1 MAYWMVLALAGAAH
15 AEIRTLTL
23 RQALD
28 LTLEQAPE
36 VLLSRIEEQK
46 AQQRVRL
53 ARDPFVPKIV
63 AGSGL
68 AYTNGFPMSIEGSA
82 PSIIQARAIASVY
95 NLPQKY
101 ALAQAKEEARTAA
114 LDGQSRREQAVS
126 EVVALF
132 LDAERLGKMSETA
145 RRQVDSAQRSE
156 EAVRAR
162 VAEGRELPIEG
173 KRSALEVARAR
184 QRAEAL
190 EADAAHAESSLAMV
204 LGLDGDT
211 RARPAGEDRVAPEL
225 PPSADVAV
233 TQALKDNRQIRS
245 LESALLAKSLQV
257 RSHRAERWPKFDL
270 VAQYGLFSRF
280 NNYEEF
286 FQRFQ
291 RHNGQVG
298 VSIQVP
304 LLLGPA
310 SSAQAEAAEAEAA
323 RLRIEVNH
331 TRRRIS
337 VETRRA
343 YDVLRTVESARQVAR
358 LDLDVA
364 RDDLSVALARLE
376 EGRATLQQVEQLRRS
391 ENEKWLAWI
400 DAHYVVERARYDL
413 LSRTGTL
420 ITLAT
425 PK

>member
-1 MAYWMVLALAGAAH
+1 V
-15 AEIRTLTL
+15 RTFTL

-28 LTLEQAPE
+28 LALEQAPE

-46 AQQRVRL
+46 AQEKVRL
-53 ARDPFVPKIV
+53 ARDPFVPKVV

-101 ALAQAKEEARTAA
+101 ALAQAREEARTAS

-126 EVVALF
+126 EVAALF
-132 LDAERLGKMSETA
+132 LDAERLGKMAETA
-145 RRQVDSAQRSE
+145 RRPVESAQRSE
-156 EAVRAR
+156 EAIKAR
-162 VAEGRELPIEG
+162 VVEGRELPIEA

-184 QRAEAL
+184 QRADAID
-190 EADAAHAESSLAMV
+190 ADAAHAESSLAMV
-204 LGLDGDT
+204 LGLDADT
-211 RARPAGEDRVAPEL
+211 RARPAAEDRAAPEL
-225 PPSADVAV
+225 PDSSEAAV
-233 TQALKDNRQIRS
+233 TLALKDNRQIRS

-280 NNYEEF
+280 NNYEDF

-304 LLLGPA
+304 LVVGPA
-310 SSAQAEAAEAEAA
+310 ASAQAQTAEADAA

-331 TRRRIS
+331 ARRRIA

-343 YDVLRTVESARQVAR
+343 FDLLRTAESARQLAR

-376 EGRATLQQVEQLRRS
+376 EGRVTLQQVEQLRRAES
-391 ENEKWLAWI
+391 EKWLAWI
-400 DAHYVVERARYDL
+400 DVHYAVERARYDL
-413 LSRTGTL
+413 LTRTGTL
-420 ITLAT
+420 IAAIGIN
-425 PK
+425 PR